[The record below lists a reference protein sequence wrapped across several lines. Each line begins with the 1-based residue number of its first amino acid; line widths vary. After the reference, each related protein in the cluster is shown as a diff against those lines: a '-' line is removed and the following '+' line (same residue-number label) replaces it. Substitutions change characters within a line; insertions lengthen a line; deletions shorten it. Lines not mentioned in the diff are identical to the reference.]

1 MMETLTQQLYDQANK
16 LITEVQEMGGM
27 QKAIEK
33 GMPQYKIEESA
44 AKRQARIDSG
54 TEVIVGVNKYKSQVA
69 DKVEARFIDNS
80 VVREKQIERLN
91 KVKSKR
97 DQAEV
102 KKCLDALTKA
112 AKENNGNLLELS
124 VKAAKARATVGE
136 ISDALEVVYG
146 RHQNQKAIVRGAYRQ
161 VSTEQSGDQAKL
173 EFEQTVKRIK
183 DFSTKNGRNPRILVA
198 KMGQDGHDRGA
209 KVIASGFAD
218 LGFDVDVGAMFSTPE
233 EAARQAIDNDVHVI
247 GVSTLAA
254 GHRTLVP
261 QLKAELAKLGGEHIL
276 LVVGG
281 VIPQDDYDLLY
292 KAGANL
298 IFGPGSRIAD
308 CANKILDKI

>member
-1 MMETLTQQLYDQANK
+1 METLTQQLYDQANK

-80 VVREKQIERLN
+80 AVREKQIERLN
-91 KVKSKR
+91 KVKAKR
-97 DQAEV
+97 DTAEV
-102 KKCLDALTKA
+102 KRCLDALTKA

-146 RHQNQKAIVRGAYRQ
+146 RH
-161 VSTEQSGDQAKL
+161 
-173 EFEQTVKRIK
+173 
-183 DFSTKNGRNPRILVA
+183 
-198 KMGQDGHDRGA
+198 
-209 KVIASGFAD
+209 
-218 LGFDVDVGAMFSTPE
+218 
-233 EAARQAIDNDVHVI
+233 
-247 GVSTLAA
+247 
-254 GHRTLVP
+254 
-261 QLKAELAKLGGEHIL
+261 
-276 LVVGG
+276 
-281 VIPQDDYDLLY
+281 
-292 KAGANL
+292 
-298 IFGPGSRIAD
+298 
-308 CANKILDKI
+308 